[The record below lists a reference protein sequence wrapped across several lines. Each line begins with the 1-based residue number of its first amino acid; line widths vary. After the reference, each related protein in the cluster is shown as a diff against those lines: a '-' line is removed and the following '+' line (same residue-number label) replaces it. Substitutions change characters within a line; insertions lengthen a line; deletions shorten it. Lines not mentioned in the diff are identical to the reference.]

1 MNGFGASQGA
11 SFRNRRTASGARG
24 RSVRLGRPEAVAS
37 VAMAGRICPV
47 SFTFFRLP
55 CSRRWHSRRRRL
67 WGGHSIDDRAG
78 CAVSLH

>member
-11 SFRNRRTASGARG
+11 SFRYRRTASGARG

-47 SFTFFRLP
+47 SFTLLSAALLAAMAQSAPQALGRTLY
-55 CSRRWHSRRRRL
+55 RR
-67 WGGHSIDDRAG
+67 
-78 CAVSLH
+78 